1 MKVVKKSH
9 LMEKKYFTEILSNE
23 TFSNVRSVGEK
34 VSVEKYLKWK
44 KKPRTSSYK
53 NIAINSLI

>member
-9 LMEKKYFTEILSNE
+9 LMEKKYFIEILSNE
-23 TFSNVRSVGEK
+23 TFSNVISVGEK

-44 KKPRTSSYK
+44 KKNPEQVHTK
-53 NIAINSLI
+53 T